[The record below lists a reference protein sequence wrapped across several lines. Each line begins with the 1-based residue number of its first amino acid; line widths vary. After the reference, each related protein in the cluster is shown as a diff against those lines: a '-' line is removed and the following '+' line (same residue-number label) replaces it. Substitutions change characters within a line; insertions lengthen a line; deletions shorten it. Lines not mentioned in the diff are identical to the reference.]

1 MKILLR
7 LFVVMLGFIASAAFA
22 QFEFGV
28 IDGKNCY
35 TTSCTIVFTKS
46 YKEVPVVFVMSS
58 IDKKDIAN
66 AGPAIATL
74 ESVSLTQ
81 AKIKQRN
88 VFNTQKQIMDPIYYV
103 VAEPGIWAPDPNQ
116 PNKVVEVGRLT
127 TSQYQRQGNRSGE
140 SWDSHSYSISLDG
153 SDPVVLAQVQ
163 PDASKTF
170 WVTAAI
176 HRPDNSGFRFALDF
190 GRQALPSLPE
200 RSREV
205 GYLVAPSFTGVT
217 ADNIDFSFVKSPV
230 TYSQKNGLAG
240 LIESCRDTK
249 IDLPQSYHDYGVIA
263 KKQTR
268 NGGDGGWVRACDLSA
283 DNHFTL
289 TLEEDHTNRSHPVA
303 EELAYFVYGS
313 PKIDLCEY
321 FPSSL
326 QNNNYHQG
334 KPFGGTINANGNE
347 TKIYLP
353 NLDPLSYQS
362 INFSGKNSGCIYDGT
377 NTEACV
383 LDPSLT
389 FPDFPPA
396 LQSFSHGSQKFTCSK
411 GNCVIT
417 PGRYSEVE
425 IDDNATLTFLNGEY
439 WIEELE
445 LENSASLETKGQ
457 VFIHY
462 QKFEVDGNNVN
473 MNAYGDYEDLVLIGH
488 GNSSHLATYKNSL
501 TMRALWYVD
510 SSSAI
515 SIQGN
520 GFEFEGSISA
530 QQILITSNNHIIDA
544 KPPSQC
550 YVPDGRYEL
559 IVTPPRD
566 SGLLCGDEKPTFTI
580 STKKDGVP
588 IMEGVTVELYYQQ
601 VGDAPY
607 LKATV
612 VDNIGSAISDTQFL
626 TNGVGKLKLEI
637 STSNPDKT
645 KLNSDY
651 TLKVKM
657 NQDRRNIVYRNFQ
670 FYPFEFSID
679 DISVIAGEST
689 AISASVYTCDKNNKP
704 QIAIQYQ
711 GKPKV
716 SYELVTPSASI
727 GGSKGTLAY
736 EPQFRNGQSNS
747 PLIISESGQF
757 VVTLKDSEFD
767 CSGLNNC
774 PVGGEGVLSGDFEL
788 KSRPYKIAIC
798 DVKESDDNSN
808 LNPASTTEELGF
820 MAAGRPFLTTFI
832 PIVHFDSKGTAQDE
846 CAYPVT
852 SNYALDNGPIEV
864 GYKLAY
870 PTLGEIGVITPSV
883 VPAFSPASPSP
894 LTVQYWW
901 DEVGTIEFKTSAIYM
916 DKSLVEDT
924 QNIGRFYP
932 SHFAISESTW
942 TAPDKQNDITYLSQ
956 PFESAAIKVAAF
968 AYDQTE
974 PVKNYHLFN
983 SDLQATFSEKQ
994 DSRVGNELDL
1004 DIPAGS
1010 WQKHTGASYWVLDDD
1025 TASVNR
1031 ISTVSGSTITSK
1043 ENGPLNI
1050 DIATDPL
1057 STSTDFG
1064 LNIVEANDPA
1074 SFDADNAVAE
1084 QAFSYQPSL
1093 RFGRMALGSSGGT
1106 EGHDLN
1112 VPLRIEYWDGS
1123 QFVVNKDDNATIFNP
1138 DNTSICKQVLWSDE
1152 AVASNTHLDMLVDS
1166 PPPVINPEQV
1176 ESGILKNRVRLLAKR
1191 NDPVQREQVRFWL
1204 RLDDTPSTGHTSPQ
1218 VTRTGVFCG
1227 ASTTAQPW
1235 LQYNWS
1241 GLGDEDPSTV
1251 ATFGIFR
1258 GNDKIIFRGESGLIG
1273 L

>member
-7 LFVVMLGFIASAAFA
+7 LFVVMLGFIATTAFA

-28 IDGKNCY
+28 IDGKDCHS
-35 TTSCTIVFTKS
+35 TSCTITFAKS
-46 YKEVPVVFVMSS
+46 YKEVPVVFVMAS
-58 IDKKDIAN
+58 INKNDIAN
-66 AGPAIATL
+66 TDPAIATL

-81 AKIKQRN
+81 AKVKQRN
-88 VFNTQKQIMDPIYYV
+88 VFTTPNQIMDPIYYV

-116 PNKVVEVGRLT
+116 PNNVVEVGRLT
-127 TSQYQRQGNRSGE
+127 TSKYQQQGNRSGE
-140 SWDSHSYSISLDG
+140 SWDSHTYSISLDG
-153 SDPVVLAQVQ
+153 RDPVVLAQVQ

-176 HRPDNSGFRFALDF
+176 HRPDNTGFRFALDF

-200 RSREV
+200 RTRDV

-283 DNHFTL
+283 ENHFTL
-289 TLEEDHTNRSHPVA
+289 TLEEDHTNRSHPVP

-313 PKIDLCEY
+313 PKIDICEY

-334 KPFGGTINANGNE
+334 KPFGGTISANGND
-347 TKIYLP
+347 TKIFLP

-377 NTEACV
+377 NTEAC
-383 LDPSLT
+383 LIDASLT

-396 LQSFSHGSQKFTCSK
+396 LQSFSHGSKKFTCSK
-411 GNCVIT
+411 GNCTIT
-417 PGRYSEVE
+417 PGSYSEVE
-425 IDDNATLTFLNGEY
+425 IDSNATLTFLNGEY
-439 WIEELE
+439 WIKELE
-445 LENSASLETKGQ
+445 LENGASIETKGQ

-462 QKFEVDGNNVN
+462 LEFDVDGNNVN
-473 MNAYGDYEDLVLIGH
+473 VNARGYYEDLVLIGH
-488 GNSSHLATYKNSL
+488 GNASHLATNKNSL
-501 TMRALWYVD
+501 TMKALWYVD

-544 KPPSQC
+544 KPPRQC

-559 IVTPPRD
+559 LVTPPRD
-566 SGLLCGDEKPTFTI
+566 SGLVCGEEKPTFTI
-580 STKKDGVP
+580 NTKKDGVP
-588 IMEGVTVELYYQQ
+588 MMEGVTVELYYKQ

-607 LKATV
+607 LKAKV

-626 TNGVGKLKLEI
+626 TNSAGKLKLEI
-637 STSNPDKT
+637 STSDPDKT
-645 KLNSDY
+645 ELSSDY
-651 TLKVKM
+651 TLKVQM

-679 DISVIAGEST
+679 DANIIAGQSVDIT
-689 AISASVYTCDKNNKP
+689 AKVYTCDKNNQP
-704 QIAIQYQ
+704 QIATQYQ
-711 GKPKV
+711 GKPEV
-716 SYELVTPSASI
+716 SYELVVPSAAI
-727 GGSKGTLAY
+727 GGSKGTLTY
-736 EPQFRNGQSNS
+736 EPKFLNGEATS
-747 PLIISESGQF
+747 PLIITESGQF
-757 VVTLKDSEFD
+757 IITLEDTEFD
-767 CSGLNNC
+767 CSGLNHC
-774 PVGGEGVLSGDFEL
+774 PVGGKGVLAGDFEL

-808 LNPASTTEELGF
+808 LNPATTTEDLGF
-820 MAAGRPFLTTFI
+820 MAAGRPFLATFI
-832 PIVHFDSKGTAQDE
+832 PIVHFDSKGAAQGE

-864 GYKLAY
+864 DYSLAY
-870 PTLGEIGVITPSV
+870 PISGEIGVITPSV
-883 VPAFSPASPSP
+883 EPAFSPTSPS

-901 DEVGTIEFKTSAIYM
+901 DEVGTIEFKTSANYM
-916 DKSLVEDT
+916 DGSLVDDT

-932 SHFAISESTW
+932 NHFAISQSDW
-942 TAPDKQNDITYLSQ
+942 TAPANQNSITYLSQ
-956 PFESAAIKVAAF
+956 PFESTAIKVAAL
-968 AYDQTE
+968 AYGKSD
-974 PVKNYHLFN
+974 PVKNYHLFVEN
-983 SDLQATFSEKQ
+983 DLQAAFNVQQ
-994 DSRVGNELDL
+994 DSAGDNELVLDL
-1004 DIPAGS
+1004 LASNWQLHAG
-1010 WQKHTGASYWVLDDD
+1010 GSYWVFSD
-1025 TASVNR
+1025 AAQVNR
-1031 ISTVSGSTITSK
+1031 NQTVNGLTISSK
-1043 ENGPLNI
+1043 ENGPFNI
-1050 DIATDPL
+1050 DTAIEPL
-1057 STSTDFG
+1057 SRDTDFG
-1064 LNIVEANDPA
+1064 LSLFGEHDPV
-1074 SFDADNAVAE
+1074 SFDQDTVVVS
-1084 QAFSYQPSL
+1084 QAFLHQPAL
-1093 RFGRMALGSSGGT
+1093 RYGRMVLGSSGGQSGSELT
-1106 EGHDLN
+1106 
-1112 VPLRIEYWDGS
+1112 VPLRVEYWDGA
-1123 QFVVNKDDNATIFNP
+1123 QFVINDDDNNSKLNSLAGYV
-1138 DNTSICKQVLWSDE
+1138 CKQTIWSE
-1152 AVASNTHLDMLVDS
+1152 GTTSNSALSGATTSTSVTMGEYDQLKANADTVDS
-1166 PPPVINPEQV
+1166 TV
-1176 ESGILKNRVRLLAKR
+1176 
-1191 NDPVQREQVRFWL
+1191 REQVRFWL

-1218 VTRTGVFCG
+1218 VTRSGVSCG
-1227 ASTTAQPW
+1227 ASATAQPW

-1241 GLGDEDPSTV
+1241 SDGDEDPSTV

-1258 GNDKIIFRGESGLIG
+1258 GNDKIIFRRESGLVG

>member
-7 LFVVMLGFIASAAFA
+7 LFVVMLGLIASTAFA
-22 QFEFGV
+22 QFEFG
-28 IDGKNCY
+28 IINGKDCHS
-35 TTSCTIVFTKS
+35 TSCTIVFTKS
-46 YKEVPVVFVMSS
+46 YKEVPIVFVMSS
-58 IDKKDIAN
+58 IDKNDIAN
-66 AGPAIATL
+66 ADPAIATL

-88 VFNTQKQIMDPIYYV
+88 VFNKLNQIMDPIYYV
-103 VAEPGIWAPDPNQ
+103 VAEPGVWAPDPSQ
-116 PNKVVEVGRLT
+116 PTKVVEVGRLT
-127 TSQYQRQGNRSGE
+127 TSKYQRQGNRSGE
-140 SWDSHSYSISLDG
+140 SWDSHTYSISLDG
-153 SDPVVLAQVQ
+153 RDPVVLAQVQ

-176 HRPDNSGFRFALDF
+176 HRPNNSGFQFALDF
-190 GRQALPSLPE
+190 GRQALPSLPA
-200 RSREV
+200 RTREV
-205 GYLVAPSFTGVT
+205 GYLAAPSFTGVT
-217 ADNIDFSFVKSPV
+217 AEDINFSFVKSPV

-240 LIESCRDTK
+240 LIESCRETK
-249 IDLPQSYHDYGVIA
+249 IDLPQSYDDYGVIA

-289 TLEEDHTNRSHPVA
+289 TLEEDHTNRSHPVP

-313 PKIDLCEY
+313 PKIDVCEY

-334 KPFGGTINANGNE
+334 KPFGGTISANGNNTE
-347 TKIYLP
+347 IFLP
-353 NLDPLSYQS
+353 NRDPLSYQS
-362 INFSGKNSGCIYDGT
+362 INFAGSNSGCVYDGA

-383 LDPSLT
+383 IDASLT

-396 LQSFSHGSQKFTCSK
+396 LQSFSHGSQKFTCTK
-411 GNCVIT
+411 GNCTIT
-417 PGRYSEVE
+417 PGRYSEVDV
-425 IDDNATLTFLNGEY
+425 DDHATLTFLNGEY
-439 WIEELE
+439 WIKDLE
-445 LENSASLETKGQ
+445 LENGASIETKGQ
-457 VFIHY
+457 VFLHY
-462 QKFEVDGNNVN
+462 LEFEVDGNNVN
-473 MNAYGDYEDLVLIGH
+473 VNAHGYYEDLVLIGH
-488 GNSSHLATYKNSL
+488 GDDSHLSMDKNSL
-501 TMRALWYVD
+501 TMKALWYVD

-520 GFEFEGSISA
+520 GFDFEGSISA

-544 KPPSQC
+544 KPPRQC

-559 IVTPPRD
+559 LVTPPRD
-566 SGLLCGDEKPTFTI
+566 SGLVCGEEKPTFTI
-580 STKKDGVP
+580 NTKKDGVS
-588 IMEGVTVELYYQQ
+588 ILEGVTVDLYYRQ

-612 VDNIGSAISDTQFL
+612 VGGIGSAISDTQFL
-626 TNGVGKLKLEI
+626 TNSAGKLKLEI
-637 STSNPDKT
+637 STLDPDKT
-645 KLNSDY
+645 ELSSDY
-651 TLKVKM
+651 TIKVKM
-657 NQDRRNIVYRNFQ
+657 NQDRRNIVYRHFQ

-679 DISVIAGEST
+679 DVNIIAGQSLDVT
-689 AISASVYTCDKNNKP
+689 ANVYTCDKNNKP
-704 QIAIQYQ
+704 QIATQYQ
-711 GKPKV
+711 GKPEV
-716 SYELVTPSASI
+716 SYELVVPSASI
-727 GGSKGTLAY
+727 GGSKGTLTY
-736 EPQFRNGQSNS
+736 EPEFINGETES

-757 VVTLKDSEFD
+757 IVTLEDNEFD

-808 LNPASTTEELGF
+808 LNPASTTEDLGF
-820 MAAGRPFLTTFI
+820 MASGRPFLTTFI
-832 PIVHFDSKGTAQDE
+832 PIVHFDSKGAAQDE

-852 SNYALDNGPIEV
+852 SNYTLDNGPIEV
-864 GYKLAY
+864 GYSLAY
-870 PTLGEIGVITPSV
+870 PALGKIGVITPSV
-883 VPAFSPASPSP
+883 EPAFSPTSPS

-916 DKSLVEDT
+916 DESLVEAT

-932 SHFAISESTW
+932 NYFAISESTW
-942 TAPDKQNDITYLSQ
+942 TAPANQNSITYLSQ

-968 AYDQTE
+968 AYGKTD
-974 PVKNYHLFN
+974 PVKNYHLLIEN
-983 SDLQATFSEKQ
+983 DLRATFNLQQ
-994 DSRVGNELDL
+994 DSAGDNDLVLDL
-1004 DIPAGS
+1004 LAGD
-1010 WQKHTGASYWVLDDD
+1010 WQEHAGASYWAFSD
-1025 TASVNR
+1025 TAQVNR
-1031 ISTVSGSTITSK
+1031 AQTKTGLTITSK
-1043 ENGPLNI
+1043 ENGPFNI
-1050 DIATDPL
+1050 DTAIEPL
-1057 STSTDFG
+1057 SRDTNFG
-1064 LNIVEANDPA
+1064 LSISGVHDPVSFGQDTIVVGQDFLHQPA
-1074 SFDADNAVAE
+1074 
-1084 QAFSYQPSL
+1084 L
-1093 RFGRMALGSSGGT
+1093 RYGRMVLDSLGGT
-1106 EGHDLN
+1106 SEHDLN

-1138 DNTSICKQVLWSDE
+1138 DNASICKQVLWSDE
-1152 AVASNTHLDMLVDS
+1152 ATASNTHLDMLVDS

-1218 VTRTGVFCG
+1218 VTRSGVTCG

-1241 GLGDEDPSTV
+1241 AEGDEDPSTV